1 MRLYSYVVARDYG
14 FAPNPFGGV
23 CTLATCKPEI
33 RRRASVGDW
42 VAGIASR
49 RDTKV
54 ASLIYVMCVD
64 EVLTYDSYWVDPRL
78 QFKKPNRRGSVK
90 KLFGDNIYRRGPTGN
105 WIQEDS
111 HHSLDD
117 GAPNQ
122 RNIDNDTK
130 SEGVLVGWRFAYW
143 GRRSVAIPGEF
154 LDFDGESIMLT
165 RGYKTHFSDEF
176 VEAFVQWVEGLG
188 VQGFVAAPYRW

>member
-1 MRLYSYVVARDYG
+1 MR
-14 FAPNPFGGV
+14 
-23 CTLATCKPEI
+23 
-33 RRRASVGDW
+33 
-42 VAGIASR
+42 
-49 RDTKV
+49 
-54 ASLIYVMCVD
+54 VD